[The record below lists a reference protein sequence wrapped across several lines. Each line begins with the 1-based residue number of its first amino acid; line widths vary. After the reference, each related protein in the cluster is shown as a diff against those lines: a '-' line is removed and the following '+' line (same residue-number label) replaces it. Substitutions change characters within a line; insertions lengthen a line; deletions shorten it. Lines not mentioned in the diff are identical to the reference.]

1 MWILYIVILLLVV
14 VVMLLAMALYLFAK
28 KSIYLSD
35 KEKEF
40 IIFVIDIFSDY
51 GDDLGVQSKE
61 QHKKLVDELEKIKTK
76 KLKHG
81 SKEQNKT

>member
-1 MWILYIVILLLVV
+1 MTILYILIVLLVV
-14 VVMLLAMALYLFAK
+14 VIILLAMALYLFAK

-40 IIFVIDIFSDY
+40 IIFVMDIFSEY

-76 KLKHG
+76 KLKHER
-81 SKEQNKT
+81 K